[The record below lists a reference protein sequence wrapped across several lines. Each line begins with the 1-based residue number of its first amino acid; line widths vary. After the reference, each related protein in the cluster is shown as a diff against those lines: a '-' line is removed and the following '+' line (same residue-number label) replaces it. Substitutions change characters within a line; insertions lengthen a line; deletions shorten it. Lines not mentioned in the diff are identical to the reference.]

1 MGALAYWIQASI
13 LFLLIM
19 LGWVGDTLLSV
30 AIGRPR
36 LSFREVYGSWRHH
49 HLLCRTVGK

>member
-1 MGALAYWIQASI
+1 MGALSYWIQASI

-19 LGWVGDTLLSV
+19 LGWIGDTLLSL

-49 HLLCRTVGK
+49 HLLSRGVCK

>member
-1 MGALAYWIQASI
+1 MSAFSYWIQASI

-19 LGWVGDTLLSV
+19 LGWMGDTLLSI

-49 HLLCRTVGK
+49 HLLCRDVCK

>member
-1 MGALAYWIQASI
+1 MGTLSYWIQASI

-19 LGWVGDTLLSV
+19 LGWVGDTFLSV

-36 LSFREVYGSWRHH
+36 LSFREVYGSWRHN
-49 HLLCRTVGK
+49 HLLCRTAGK